1 MLMKRRQP
9 TVAIDSVIDTVDC
22 VNQYLSRKW
31 FYETTYGASL
41 RKSGGHGTRTHNR
54 LPGT

>member
-22 VNQYLSRKW
+22 VNQYRCRKW
-31 FYETTYGASL
+31 FYETTCGASL
-41 RKSGGHGTRTHNR
+41 SKSGGHGTRTHNR